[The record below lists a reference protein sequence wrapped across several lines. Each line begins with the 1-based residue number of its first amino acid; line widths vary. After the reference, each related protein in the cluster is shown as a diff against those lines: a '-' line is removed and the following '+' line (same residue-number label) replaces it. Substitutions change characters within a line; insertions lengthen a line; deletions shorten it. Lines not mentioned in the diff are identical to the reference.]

1 MQTFILVLIIYVLIR
16 ETALIMAPVQD
27 WTIEKANAIR
37 VCPNAAPCIQGTT
50 VKYYGYVDRDTE
62 AFTMT
67 RPWIIRTIFITPL
80 VIPSESL
87 LLNFCAMKNNST
99 LDSLCLGHIP
109 QRVWR
114 ESTPPE
120 VTTRPTS
127 IPGPSSLLRG
137 TPT

>member
-1 MQTFILVLIIYVLIR
+1 MQTFILALIIYVLIR

-37 VCPNAAPCIQGTT
+37 ACPNAEPCIQATT

-67 RPWIIRTIFITPL
+67 RPWITRTIFTTPL

-87 LLNFCAMKNNST
+87 LLNFCAMEDNST

-114 ESTPPE
+114 ESTHPE